1 MNRKQHTTL
10 SPEGPRERPLH
21 TRKKSGGKK
30 EENTLLQQQQQQ
42 QQQVD
47 VYSTTSSPLER
58 RDQIIRCATRRVSKK
73 SVARKSPLRF
83 EFSRNS
89 LRGVSSP
96 GMNQEEK
103 RALERVIDRDLTDQE
118 RLKEVARQIERARV
132 LPVASL
138 YARHKLEVLAKA
150 KSLLEQ
156 RISTQGIVDGDE
168 LNRLLEEL
176 SIQ

>member
-30 EENTLLQQQQQQ
+30 EENTLLQQQ

-156 RISTQGIVDGDE
+156 RISTQGIVVNGDE